1 VRLPTPMT
9 GAVRRRVKQR
19 ASLAPVHPRGG
30 RASAELIERCLTAD
44 DLAGQLGALAGQ
56 GAGDYI
62 GHEFLLSGSLSMY
75 YEEKWIDGWL
85 WWRRTLDGP
94 WLKATEEQM
103 IARMRKALELVVEP
117 LTAQS
122 TGRWTC
128 LGSAPRCWRPE
139 LRP

>member
-1 VRLPTPMT
+1 
-9 GAVRRRVKQR
+9 
-19 ASLAPVHPRGG
+19 
-30 RASAELIERCLTAD
+30 
-44 DLAGQLGALAGQ
+44 
-56 GAGDYI
+56 
-62 GHEFLLSGSLSMY
+62 MY